1 MIARKELLESYEVA
15 ETFAHFLPVHG
26 YHVVVHP
33 IANHLIALRSHGL
46 RYLAFVVGE
55 YEVETASMN
64 VEMVSEIFSAHC
76 GALGVPS
83 RESVAPWRGPAH
95 YMFGLRFLP

>member
-1 MIARKELLESYEVA
+1 MSLENEETNGHGRIGTCKLGMIARKELLESYEVA

-64 VEMVSEIFSAHC
+64 VEMVSEIFSAHE
-76 GALGVPS
+76 VRIPI
-83 RESVAPWRGPAH
+83 V
-95 YMFGLRFLP
+95 